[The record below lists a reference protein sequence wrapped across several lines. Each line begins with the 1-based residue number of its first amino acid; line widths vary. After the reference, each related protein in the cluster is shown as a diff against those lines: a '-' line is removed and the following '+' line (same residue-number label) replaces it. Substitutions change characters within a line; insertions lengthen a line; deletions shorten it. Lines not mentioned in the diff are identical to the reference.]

1 MTAANVD
8 ILRRGWSDALT
19 ALAPTVDELPKLLGA
34 RLDEA
39 VRSDQLDEHALLR
52 VVDEAADV
60 AVAAMPADA
69 ATSLTRRLQR
79 AVYEYLLSLDAM
91 RPEEAAHEPS
101 PDHRNLDPD
110 LIGAEEVAAL
120 AGRVTDGPPRLEIV
134 PPPAEA
140 EPDSDESKAEEK
152 SSELAERVPEE
163 AAPPTRRPRFTL
175 FRRTDSATTTEPA
188 EAAVNGTES
197 HEEIAVAEPAP
208 PQTAGKA
215 PAPAPA
221 PIEAPAV
228 ADAPE
233 PVAAEAP
240 DPEPAAIPT
249 SPSPQPAATKP
260 AAQFEEISV
269 PSAHPESVLEPAEG
283 GAIPFVAPRDG
294 FHLSDLNDLTRAA
307 APDTTPLPT
316 PEEEPKTEDDP
327 IYGGKGW
334 RVRGMRGDAEPRKAP
349 RTVLTGPGDA
359 ALLEAMEPEQQAQ
372 LQNRF
377 ETDPD
382 VVEARRQIRDRLR
395 RRRCDEAAALLQGLA
410 QELGGRSVAELA
422 LDAGDRCRSLGKTNA
437 ALSCYLAA
445 SRADP
450 VHELPL
456 MRLADIC
463 LDDHD
468 IDLAASYL
476 ERVARLHRLR
486 DDDAGALRIYRKL
499 ATIAPFREDI
509 LSMLVRAQA
518 TGRFDD

>member
-39 VRSDQLDEHALLR
+39 VRSDRLDEHALLR

-60 AVAAMPADA
+60 AATAMPADA

-91 RPEEAAHEPS
+91 LPEEADHEPDA
-101 PDHRNLDPD
+101 DHRFVDPD
-110 LIGAEEVAAL
+110 LHGAEEVAAL

-134 PPPAEA
+134 PPPAEVEPDGDEAEAEAKPLEPA
-140 EPDSDESKAEEK
+140 EPVS
-152 SSELAERVPEE
+152 EE

-175 FRRTDSATTTEPA
+175 FRRTDSATTSEPA
-188 EAAVNGTES
+188 ETAANGAEA
-197 HEEIAVAEPAP
+197 HEEVAAAEPTPP
-208 PQTAGKA
+208 PQASIA

-221 PIEAPAV
+221 K
-228 ADAPE
+228 APE
-233 PVAAEAP
+233 PATAEVP
-240 DPEPAAIPT
+240 EPEPAPAPVV
-249 SPSPQPAATKP
+249 SPQPASAKP

-269 PSAHPESVLEPAEG
+269 PSAHPEAPLEPVDNA
-283 GAIPFVAPRDG
+283 ATPFVAPRDG
-294 FHLSDLNDLTRAA
+294 FHLSDLNDLTRSA
-307 APDTTPLPT
+307 APDATPLPA
-316 PEEEPKTEDDP
+316 PEEEPQPEEEQV
-327 IYGGKGW
+327 YGGKGW
-334 RVRGMRGDAEPRKAP
+334 RVRGKRADSEPRKMP
-349 RTVLTGPGDA
+349 KTVLSGPGDA

-395 RRRCDEAAALLQGLA
+395 RRRCDEAAALLQALA

-422 LDAGDRCRSLGKTNA
+422 LDAGDRCRSLGKNNA

-486 DDDAGALRIYRKL
+486 GDDAGALRIYRKL

>member
-101 PDHRNLDPD
+101 PDHRNVDPD

-134 PPPAEA
+134 PPPADA
-140 EPDSDESKAEEK
+140 EPDSDETKAEEK

-163 AAPPTRRPRFTL
+163 AAPPTPRPRFTL

-188 EAAVNGTES
+188 EAAANGTES
-197 HEEIAVAEPAP
+197 HEEIAVAEPA
-208 PQTAGKA
+208 A
-215 PAPAPA
+215 
-221 PIEAPAV
+221 

-240 DPEPAAIPT
+240 EPQSEPAAAPAT
-249 SPSPQPAATKP
+249 PQPQPSATEP

-269 PSAHPESVLEPAEG
+269 PSAHPETVLEPIEG
-283 GAIPFVAPRDG
+283 ATIPFVAPRDG
-294 FHLSDLNDLTRAA
+294 FHLNDLNDLTRAA
-307 APDTTPLPT
+307 APDTTPLPA

-334 RVRGMRGDAEPRKAP
+334 RVRGKRDDAEPRKAP

>member
-60 AVAAMPADA
+60 AGAAMPADA

-91 RPEEAAHEPS
+91 LPEEADHEPG
-101 PDHRNLDPD
+101 PDHRIVDPD
-110 LIGAEEVAAL
+110 LHGAEEVAAL
-120 AGRVTDGPPRLEIV
+120 AGRVTDAPPRLEIV
-134 PPPAEA
+134 PTPVEV
-140 EPDSDESKAEEK
+140 EPDGDAATAEEA
-152 SSELAERVPEE
+152 SLEPVEPVSEE

-175 FRRTDSATTTEPA
+175 FRRTDSATAAEPTTAPQPA
-188 EAAVNGTES
+188 EAAANGAEAP
-197 HEEIAVAEPAP
+197 EEIAAADPAPPPEAGQAPAPPPSKTPEVPSVEAPQPAQQPAAAEPAP
-208 PQTAGKA
+208 QPTAAKA
-215 PAPAPA
+215 
-221 PIEAPAV
+221 
-228 ADAPE
+228 
-233 PVAAEAP
+233 
-240 DPEPAAIPT
+240 
-249 SPSPQPAATKP
+249 

-269 PSAHPESVLEPAEG
+269 PSAHPEAPLELMDNTANS
-283 GAIPFVAPRDG
+283 FVAPRDG
-294 FHLSDLNDLTRAA
+294 FHLSDLNDLTRSA
-307 APDTTPLPT
+307 APETTPLPA
-316 PEEEPKTEDDP
+316 PEEEPQPEEEP
-327 IYGGKGW
+327 VYGGKGW
-334 RVRGMRGDAEPRKAP
+334 RVRGKRSDAEPRKTP
-349 RTVLTGPGDA
+349 KTVLSGPGDA

-395 RRRCDEAAALLQGLA
+395 RRRCDEAASLLQALA

-422 LDAGDRCRSLGKTNA
+422 LDAGDRCRSLGKNNA

-486 DDDAGALRIYRKL
+486 GDDTGALRIYRKL

>member
-1 MTAANVD
+1 VETAANDTETHED
-8 ILRRGWSDALT
+8 I
-19 ALAPTVDELPKLLGA
+19 
-34 RLDEA
+34 
-39 VRSDQLDEHALLR
+39 
-52 VVDEAADV
+52 
-60 AVAAMPADA
+60 
-69 ATSLTRRLQR
+69 
-79 AVYEYLLSLDAM
+79 
-91 RPEEAAHEPS
+91 
-101 PDHRNLDPD
+101 
-110 LIGAEEVAAL
+110 
-120 AGRVTDGPPRLEIV
+120 
-134 PPPAEA
+134 
-140 EPDSDESKAEEK
+140 
-152 SSELAERVPEE
+152 
-163 AAPPTRRPRFTL
+163 AAP
-175 FRRTDSATTTEPA
+175 E
-188 EAAVNGTES
+188 
-197 HEEIAVAEPAP
+197 
-208 PQTAGKA
+208 A
-215 PAPAPA
+215 PAPV
-221 PIEAPAV
+221 EAPA
-228 ADAPE
+228 AEAPE

-240 DPEPAAIPT
+240 DPEQEAAPVP
-249 SPSPQPAATKP
+249 PSQPAAAKP

-269 PSAHPESVLEPAEG
+269 PSAHPESVLEPIEG
-283 GAIPFVAPRDG
+283 AAIPFVAPRDG

-307 APDTTPLPT
+307 APDTAPLPT
-316 PEEEPKTEDDP
+316 LEEEPTTEDDP
-327 IYGGKGW
+327 VYGGKGW
-334 RVRGMRGDAEPRKAP
+334 RVRGKRGEAEPRKAP

-382 VVEARRQIRDRLR
+382 VVETRRQVRDRLR

-422 LDAGDRCRSLGKTNA
+422 LDAGDRCRALGKTNA